1 MSDVIGAE
9 GAFINSFIGEGTRFE
24 GNLSLTGLLRIDGDF
39 LGTIRTEGKVLIGKS
54 GRVEGSVSAR
64 TVVVGGAVKGDI
76 SCTEK
81 LVILSSGLMLGNVR
95 SPRLIVEEGV
105 IVNGECR
112 ISGDRDI
119 SLDAPDTAVYQPFE
133 AARK

>member
-1 MSDVIGAE
+1 M
-9 GAFINSFIGEGTRFE
+9 
-24 GNLSLTGLLRIDGDF
+24 
-39 LGTIRTEGKVLIGKS
+39 
-54 GRVEGSVSAR
+54 EGSVSAR

-112 ISGDRDI
+112 ISGDREI
-119 SLDAPDTAVYQPFE
+119 PLDTPDTAVYQPFE